1 MTDIP
6 KPDFEQI
13 AKDAGVPLDESSWK
27 AILKEEA
34 DKQGSMIANDSRF
47 SPFWRLIEHL
57 VVKPTVWVVTTLLV
71 GYVLP
76 NMFVATA
83 IGVWLDLWAWQFNI
97 ERKAATKA
105 KGVVIFYRAAAQGPV
120 IVIPV
125 GTWIQTEL
133 INGSVYRV
141 KVLVD
146 TELTEN
152 ALSVSADVE
161 AESDGAAFNLG
172 GGYYHVLPTAIP
184 GIASVANPTDWLV
197 EAGADKESDDEL
209 RLRIRNQFSA
219 VAKWHIDAAYRALL
233 TTRAGINDDN
243 VFFEH
248 NAPRGP
254 GTANA
259 YILLDTGEPSRA
271 MLDDLNDYVKNK
283 GQHGHGD
290 DLLTKAM
297 PGVDTDITCQLWT
310 VVSLTTAERAELVKQ
325 VKLFI
330 GTAFR
335 ENIDYA
341 ATRTEPVSRFSFSR
355 LGQELHAKFAGIDS
369 LEFTNKDIV
378 SGMDVPRINSL
389 EVTLESA

>member
-6 KPDFEQI
+6 KPDFEKI
-13 AKDAGVPLDESSWK
+13 AKDAGVPLDENSWK

-120 IVIPV
+120 IVIPA

-152 ALSVSADVE
+152 ALNVSADVE

-184 GIASVANPTDWLV
+184 ALH
-197 EAGADKESDDEL
+197 
-209 RLRIRNQFSA
+209 R
-219 VAKWHIDAAYRALL
+219 LL
-233 TTRAGINDDN
+233 T
-243 VFFEH
+243 
-248 NAPRGP
+248 
-254 GTANA
+254 
-259 YILLDTGEPSRA
+259 LL
-271 MLDDLNDYVKNK
+271 
-283 GQHGHGD
+283 
-290 DLLTKAM
+290 
-297 PGVDTDITCQLWT
+297 
-310 VVSLTTAERAELVKQ
+310 
-325 VKLFI
+325 I
-330 GTAFR
+330 GW
-335 ENIDYA
+335 
-341 ATRTEPVSRFSFSR
+341 
-355 LGQELHAKFAGIDS
+355 
-369 LEFTNKDIV
+369 
-378 SGMDVPRINSL
+378 
-389 EVTLESA
+389 